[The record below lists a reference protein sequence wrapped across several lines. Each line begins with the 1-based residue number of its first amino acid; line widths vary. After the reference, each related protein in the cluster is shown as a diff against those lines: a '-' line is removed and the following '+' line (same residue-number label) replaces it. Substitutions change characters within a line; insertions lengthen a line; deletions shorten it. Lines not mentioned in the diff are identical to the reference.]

1 MKPSI
6 PYWITQ
12 VFGQGIFED
21 KRFLFERIM
30 PFVNSENSEENSCPS
45 HLFKC
50 LWWPFKNPMKSCD
63 CWQIF
68 SKILSGNRLQHWRNR
83 LHSYFYSKFKCP
95 TFKSSGNRLHMMCN
109 RLHTYKIIFNH
120 FKALV
125 IDYIVLVIDYS
136 FENFE
141 NNFENISRKLC
152 GHW

>member
-30 PFVNSENSEENSCPS
+30 SFVNSENSKENSCPS

-68 SKILSGNRLQHWRNR
+68 SKILSRNRLQHWRNR
-83 LHSYFYSKFKCP
+83 LYSYFYSKFKCP
-95 TFKSSGNRLHMMCN
+95 TFKISGNRLHIMCN
-109 RLHTYKIIFNH
+109 RLHSYKIIFNH